1 MALAKA
7 PPAYVARFEA
17 LPPGPAMQFYIRGSI
32 RYLEGLRSEQWVT
45 ADDFAR
51 LRALLGE
58 REQAMR
64 DLERAADER
73 SPRLLAYLSDPAFD
87 SLRTEERFVAL
98 QRRVRAR
105 I

>member
-1 MALAKA
+1 MRL
-7 PPAYVARFEA
+7 
-17 LPPGPAMQFYIRGSI
+17 YIRGSI

-58 REQAMR
+58 REGALR

-73 SPRLLAYLSDPAFD
+73 SPRLLPYLSDPAFD
-87 SLRTEERFVAL
+87 ALRNEERFLAL
-98 QRRVRAR
+98 QRRVRVPGAGGLAFR
-105 I
+105 LLAVAAASVS